1 MSYLPPSEQDTLRP
15 GAQLRVEVHAGPLAG
30 KGYPFLSNSLTIG
43 RAPDNDIV
51 LDDAQVSRYH
61 AILQREGS
69 EITIQDLDSTNGVL
83 VNGERIFGP
92 HVLQPTE
99 TITIGSSVFGV
110 TGFPAPSTVS
120 MSAQASA
127 AEGQEDW
134 NTYQSGY
141 PYAPDAG
148 QNSSNWLLWT
158 GLILLLVLI
167 LAIAGISVILFQNR
181 QNTASETVLPSVVIS
196 SPVAG
201 SQFIA
206 GQRIIVQATATDVAE
221 GIVRLE
227 LWVGGQKQAE
237 SISPVSSGQSPFT
250 ANMEWVPQI
259 QGDYT
264 LEVLA
269 FNATGVRSAPTVVN
283 VTVLGGAGVQTD
295 TPTPTSGPVDP
306 GKPIGTVRTDLNVR
320 AGPSTQ
326 YAVIGLLSAG
336 TVVDIVGQTVDGS
349 WWYIIYNPA
358 PDQRGWISADFAP
371 SDNAEG
377 VPVVNTPTPLP
388 TDTPTPTATSTDEP
402 TPTSTATA
410 TPTLPA
416 SATPTATP
424 SPTATSPSS
433 QEPNIL
439 FSANPTEIN
448 EGQCTTFSWLVTNVK
463 AVFFEDQGV
472 PGENNG
478 QPVTREECPTES
490 KTYTLRVITLAD
502 QEVIEQEAII
512 VNRKP
517 AAPTNLQVTA
527 VTTTSITL
535 SWQHSGANEDGFRA
549 YDTGAD
555 DQILAE
561 FARDATSGSVSN
573 LTCAQTY
580 ILYLVAYNSVGR
592 SDRSN
597 TVEQTLACP

>member
-15 GAQLRVEVHAGPLAG
+15 GAQLRVEVHSGPLAG
-30 KGYPFLSNSLTIG
+30 KGYPFLSNSLTMG

-61 AILQREGS
+61 AILQRQGS

-99 TITIGSSVFGV
+99 TITIGSSVLGV

-120 MSAQASA
+120 MSAQGAS
-127 AEGQEDW
+127 AEGQENW

-148 QNSSNWLLWT
+148 QSSSNWLLWA

-167 LAIAGISVILFQNR
+167 LAIVGISVILFQNR
-181 QNTASETVLPSVVIS
+181 QNIPPETILPSVVIS

-201 SQFIA
+201 SQFNA

-237 SISPVSSGQSPFT
+237 SISPVPSGQSPFT
-250 ANMEWVPQI
+250 ANMEWSPQI
-259 QGDYT
+259 AGDYT

-269 FNATGVRSAPTVVN
+269 FNTRGVRSAPTVVN
-283 VTVLGGAGVQTD
+283 VTVLSIDGIPTD
-295 TPTPTSGPVDP
+295 TSTPTLGPVEGGNP
-306 GKPIGTVRTDLNVR
+306 VSTVQTDLNVR
-320 AGPSTQ
+320 TGPGTQ

-336 TVVDIVGQTVDGS
+336 TVVDIAGRNEDTS
-349 WWYIIYNPA
+349 WWYIVYDPA
-358 PDQRGWISADFAP
+358 PDRRGWISAAFAP
-371 SDNAEG
+371 SNNATG
-377 VPVVNTPTPLP
+377 VPIVNTPPPPP
-388 TDTPTPTATSTDEP
+388 TETPTPTPTTTDEP
-402 TPTSTATA
+402 TPTSTTIP
-410 TPTLPA
+410 TPTPTS

-424 SPTATSPSS
+424 SPTTTSTSS
-433 QEPNIL
+433 PEPNIL
-439 FSANPTEIN
+439 FSANPTQIN
-448 EGQCTTFSWLVTNVK
+448 EGQCTTFTWLVTNVK
-463 AVFFEDQGV
+463 AVFFEEQGV
-472 PGENNG
+472 VGDNNG

-512 VNRKP
+512 VNRRP
-517 AAPTNLQVTA
+517 GAPTNLQVTA
-527 VTTTSITL
+527 VTTTSISL
-535 SWQHSGANEDGFRA
+535 SWQHNGENEDGFRA
-549 YDTGAD
+549 YNAAVE
-555 DQILAE
+555 QVLAE
-561 FARDATSGSVSN
+561 FPRDATGGTISN
-573 LTCAQTY
+573 LTCNITY
-580 ILYLVAYNSVGR
+580 TLYLVAYNQVGL
-592 SDRSN
+592 SERSN
-597 TVEQTLACP
+597 TIEQALACP